1 MGDSKVILLL
11 LLQQFHGECFNTTSL
26 IGRMIHFAS
35 REELAHEVMHLH
47 TWGHAYEEKYG
58 STLSYF
64 RPFLFL
70 GSFLVVCLFLALDCK
85 LITYIGCRVCVFG

>member
-1 MGDSKVILLL
+1 MGDSKVMLLL

-47 TWGHAYEEKYG
+47 TWGHAYEEKVWKYFELL
-58 STLSYF
+58 STFS
-64 RPFLFL
+64 FL
-70 GSFLVVCLFLALDCK
+70 GVLFGRLSL
-85 LITYIGCRVCVFG
+85 FGP